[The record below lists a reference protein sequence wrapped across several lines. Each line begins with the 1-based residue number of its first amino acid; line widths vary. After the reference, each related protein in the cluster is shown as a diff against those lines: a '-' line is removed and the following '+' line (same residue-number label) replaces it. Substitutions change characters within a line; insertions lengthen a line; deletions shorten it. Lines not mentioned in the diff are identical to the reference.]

1 MFANVQVKLIM
12 ELFLHRSDSCPA
24 VILTHNLINIFTA
37 LKCKINENL
46 QCCNAY
52 SCKKKKQVGCSR
64 TGHGSSRN
72 IIITT
77 GSYYKGNIKGE
88 LVNKL
93 KC

>member
-1 MFANVQVKLIM
+1 MKTC
-12 ELFLHRSDSCPA
+12 SA
-24 VILTHNLINIFTA
+24 VMLTVV
-37 LKCKINENL
+37 
-46 QCCNAY
+46 
-52 SCKKKKQVGCSR
+52 KKKKQVGCSR